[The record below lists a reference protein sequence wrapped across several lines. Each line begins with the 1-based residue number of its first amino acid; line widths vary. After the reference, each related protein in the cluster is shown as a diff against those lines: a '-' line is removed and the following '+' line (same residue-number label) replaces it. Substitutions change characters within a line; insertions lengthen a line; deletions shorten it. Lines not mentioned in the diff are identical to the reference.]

1 MHVCGHRRRPDPN
14 DRAETM
20 PSLPSSGVLGA
31 WACPPAGYMPAPL
44 RSLADRTYTWLA
56 GGSATVTGRFTEVM
70 LAVTA
75 SGAARWRY
83 ELTAA
88 DSAVGDLRERAAS
101 ARLPRIVV
109 AGVFWPRAAPL
120 ADVVAERSRIT

>member
-1 MHVCGHRRRPDPN
+1 
-14 DRAETM
+14 
-20 PSLPSSGVLGA
+20 
-31 WACPPAGYMPAPL
+31 MPAPL

-88 DSAVGDLRERAAS
+88 GSAVGDLRERAAS

-109 AGVFWPRAAPL
+109 AGVFQPRAAPL